1 MSEGLRRSALA
12 SLSLGPGAG
21 DEEIRTAYRRLA
33 MRYHPDASGD
43 PRSAKRFSRVVRA
56 YRLLVASGVESPRL
70 RVPRYR
76 SVEEAGSDL
85 FALGQVLAADPD
97 AGARGAAARALGLS
111 GRSAAYIFI
120 RRALYDHVEDVA
132 LEAVRAAALIGSRQA
147 EGEVA
152 ALFARAEPS
161 LRLRILELALAT
173 GERLF
178 RSTLE
183 AASKAADPRLRSM
196 AQRGLEAERDRSDAR

>member
-12 SLSLGPGAG
+12 SLGLGPGAEA
-21 DEEIRTAYRRLA
+21 EEIRTAYRRLA

-43 PRSAKRFSRVVRA
+43 PHSAKRFSRVVRA
-56 YRLLVASGVESPRL
+56 YKLLMASGVESPKRC
-70 RVPRYR
+70 VPRYR
-76 SVEEAGSDL
+76 SVEEAGDDL

-120 RRALYDHVEDVA
+120 RRALYDSVEDVA
-132 LEAVRAAALIGSRQA
+132 LDAVRAAALIGSRQA
-147 EGEVA
+147 AGEVA

-173 GERLF
+173 RERLF

-183 AASKAADPRLRSM
+183 AASNATDPRLRAM
-196 AQRGLEAERDRSDAR
+196 AQKGLDAEGHRSDAR